1 MGQRLVTRP
10 KRRAT
15 SRPEGL
21 VHEVQPASLSI
32 FDTEMG
38 WFGLVGS
45 GDVVV
50 RVFIGH
56 ASADQVRSAAA
67 RMFQA
72 AGGKTTA
79 DGEELTESDW
89 NPKLRRKFQDFAR
102 GIPTD
107 FGDVKLNLGR
117 ITPFRKRVIEAARR
131 IGYGRTLAYGEL
143 AANAGSPGAARAIG
157 TVMATNLFPIIV
169 PCHRVVASGGAI
181 GGFSAPHGIELKR
194 RLLNMEAAAR

>member
-1 MGQRLVTRP
+1 MGQRLVARP

-15 SRPEGL
+15 SRPEAQ
-21 VHEVQPASLSI
+21 EVEPVSLSI
-32 FDTEMG
+32 FESEMG
-38 WFGLVGS
+38 WFGLVGR

-56 ASADQVRSAAA
+56 ASADQVRSAAVRELPA
-67 RMFQA
+67 KT
-72 AGGKTTA
+72 GGEK
-79 DGEELTESDW
+79 LTESDW

-102 GIPTD
+102 GVPTN
-107 FGDVKLNLGR
+107 FSDVKLELGR
-117 ITPFRKRVIEAARR
+117 TTPFRKRVIDAARK

-143 AANAGSPGAARAIG
+143 AAKAGSPGAARAIG
-157 TVMATNLFPIIV
+157 TVMATNQFPIIV

-194 RLLNMEAAAR
+194 RLINMEAAAR

>member
-15 SRPEGL
+15 SRPEAAGKF
-21 VHEVQPASLSI
+21 QPASLSI

-38 WFGLVGS
+38 CFGLVGR

-67 RMFQA
+67 RAFQA
-72 AGGKTTA
+72 TGGT
-79 DGEELTESDW
+79 DGNGLAESDW

-107 FGDVKLNLGR
+107 FGDVKLELGR
-117 ITPFRKRVIEAARR
+117 TTPFRKRVIEAARK

-143 AANAGSPGAARAIG
+143 AAKAGSPGAARAIG
-157 TVMATNLFPIIV
+157 TVMATNFFPIIV
-169 PCHRVVASGGAI
+169 PCHRVIASGGAI

>member
-15 SRPEGL
+15 SRPEPAK
-21 VHEVQPASLSI
+21 ERQPASLSI
-32 FDTEMG
+32 FETEMG
-38 WFGLVGS
+38 WFGIVGQEN
-45 GDVVV
+45 VV
-50 RVFIGH
+50 RRVWIGH
-56 ASADQVRSAAA
+56 VSAEQVRSAATRA
-67 RMFQA
+67 FSSN
-72 AGGKTTA
+72 A
-79 DGEELTESDW
+79 DGEKLTESDW
-89 NPKLRRKFQDFAR
+89 NPKLRRRFQDFAR

-107 FGDVKLNLGR
+107 FSDVKIDVGR
-117 ITPFRKRVIEAARR
+117 TTPFRKRVIEATRK

-143 AANAGSPGAARAIG
+143 AAKAGSPGAARAIG
-157 TVMATNLFPIIV
+157 TVMSTNHFPIIV